1 MRVENW
7 RHLLAVLVTCAGLLT
22 LPAMA
27 QQAAVDQRS
36 DDPALEARVKQLGY
50 ELRCLVC
57 QNETI
62 AESHA
67 PLAIDLRNQV
77 REQLASGRSEDEV
90 KAYLVERYGD
100 FVLFRPPFKAST
112 LLLWLGPTVL
122 LVIAMLSLFGRLR
135 RRQHETATAPE
146 LSTAERAEARALLG
160 ADPTPSSP
168 SEENRS

>member
-1 MRVENW
+1 MRVEYW
-7 RHLLAVLVTCAGLLT
+7 RHLVIVLMACTGLLA
-22 LPAMA
+22 LPALA

-112 LLLWLGPTVL
+112 LLLWLGPIAL
-122 LVIAMLSLFGRLR
+122 LVIAMLSLLGRLR
-135 RRQHETATAPE
+135 RRQHETTAPE

-160 ADPTPSSP
+160 ADPAPSLP

>member
-1 MRVENW
+1 MRIEYW
-7 RHLLAVLVTCAGLLT
+7 RRLAVALMTCAGLLAV
-22 LPAMA
+22 PAVA

-90 KAYLVERYGD
+90 KTYLVERYGD

-112 LLLWLGPTVL
+112 LLLWLGPAVL

-135 RRQHETATAPE
+135 RRQHETAAAPE
-146 LSTAERAEARALLG
+146 LSAAERAEARALLG
-160 ADPTPSSP
+160 ADSPPSSL